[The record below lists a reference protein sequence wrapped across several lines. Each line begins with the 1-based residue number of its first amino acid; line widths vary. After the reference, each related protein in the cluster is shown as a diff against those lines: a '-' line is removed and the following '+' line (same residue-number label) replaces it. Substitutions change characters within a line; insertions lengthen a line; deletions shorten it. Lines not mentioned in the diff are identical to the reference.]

1 MRSTIHNPILNG
13 TVTFLQT
20 SADSGGAI
28 TEVEATV
35 MPGGGNPPHF
45 HRNFDETFTVLE
57 GVISL
62 ELSNGVRLD
71 LSRGESYVVKAGQVH
86 SLHNVTDAPV
96 RVRTRIS
103 PGNEGFEN
111 SLRILYGLASDGL
124 YNQHQMPRSFQHL
137 AICASMSDTWL
148 PGFKWFCNAPL
159 RLVAHFARWCGVE
172 RQLRRTY
179 CV

>member
-1 MRSTIHNPILNG
+1 
-13 TVTFLQT
+13 
-20 SADSGGAI
+20 
-28 TEVEATV
+28 

-45 HRNFDETFTVLE
+45 HRTYDEAFTVLE
-57 GVISL
+57 GVIRL
-62 ELSNGVRLD
+62 ALSSGVRLD
-71 LSRGESYVVKAGQVH
+71 LSAGESYVAKAGQVH

-124 YNQHQMPRSFQHL
+124 YNQRKMPRSVQHL
-137 AICASMSDTWL
+137 ALCASMSDTWL
-148 PGFKWFCNAPL
+148 PGFKSFYNVPL
-159 RLVAHFARWCGVE
+159 RLVARFARWRGVDE
-172 RQLRRTY
+172 RLRRTY